1 MAKEALSGGRSIRAL
16 KVKIMEDGQNL
27 QGLGRQSPRDVMPL
41 GEIAIAALHGRGG
54 ALIVGSHPSSPLYP
68 RLQCLR
74 LEGEGEFS
82 RHQCVKGLTG
92 GLPVA
97 MLEVRGTCF
106 IGLLRPIQPGQ
117 EDG

>member
-1 MAKEALSGGRSIRAL
+1 MAKEPLSRRRPIRAL
-16 KVKIMEDGQNL
+16 KVKIMEDCQHS
-27 QGLGRQSPRDVMPL
+27 QSLGGQSPRDVMPL
-41 GEIAIAALHGRGG
+41 GEITIAALHGRGG
-54 ALIVGSHPSSPLYP
+54 ALIVGTHPSSPFYP

-74 LEGEGEFS
+74 LEGQGEFS

-97 MLEVRGTCF
+97 MLEVRGTRF